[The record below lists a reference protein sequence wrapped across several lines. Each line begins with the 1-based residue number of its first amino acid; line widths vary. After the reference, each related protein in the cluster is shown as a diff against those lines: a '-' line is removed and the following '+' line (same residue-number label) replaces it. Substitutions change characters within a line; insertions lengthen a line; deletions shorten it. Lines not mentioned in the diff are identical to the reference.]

1 VLGAA
6 DNLGLLVAE
15 AGLGLASMAGP
26 AGPCASVAVFQT
38 QGCDGRQRPGGCST
52 PLKAASYAPINGT
65 YNGLFFQTNGAWEQ
79 SAGLIAIT
87 TTSRGAYSAKVQVGA
102 DHYSH
107 SGALSAE
114 GEAAFQ
120 VARRYGDWLHVAFQ
134 VDPADTDVIAG
145 TVSNSTWVAAFYA
158 DRAVFDGRVNV
169 CTNAGRYT
177 LILPGDPSST
187 NSPGGDSYG
196 TVNLSTSGRLT
207 FSGFLADGH
216 RVSQSATVSKEGR
229 WPLFIPLYSGYGALY
244 SWHLFNDSTNGAIS
258 GTVAW
263 EKPALSWEWFYPAGF
278 SLRVPVLASHYAH
291 PPRATAVLDFSRAW
305 LAFNGGELDQS
316 ITNNVLLTTDNRL
329 VDMDSSWLRFSFSLS
344 TGTFSGRYRDYNT
357 WTEIDFSGVVLQDH
371 NVAAGCF
378 PGWDQSGEVWLQS
391 Q

>member
-1 VLGAA
+1 MSKR
-6 DNLGLLVAE
+6 NHF
-15 AGLGLASMAGP
+15 
-26 AGPCASVAVFQT
+26 SVAVLAAFMAS
-38 QGCDGRQRPGGCST
+38 GL
-52 PLKAASYAPINGT
+52 PLKAASYAPVKGT

-102 DHYSH
+102 NHYSH
-107 SGALSAE
+107 SGALSAD

-120 VARRYGDWLHVAFQ
+120 VAQRYGDWLHVAFQ
-134 VDPADTDVIAG
+134 VDLADTDVIVG

-216 RVSQSATVSKEGR
+216 RVSQSATVSKDGR

-244 SWHLFNDSTNGAIS
+244 SWLLFNDSTNGAIS

-263 EKPALSWEWFYPAGF
+263 EKPALSWNGSILPGSRSRRRFWG
-278 SLRVPVLASHYAH
+278 RITRTRRMR
-291 PPRATAVLDFSRAW
+291 PRCWTSRRPGWPSTAA
-305 LAFNGGELDQS
+305 N
-316 ITNNVLLTTDNRL
+316 LTTRSPTT
-329 VDMDSSWLRFSFSLS
+329 SS
-344 TGTFSGRYRDYNT
+344 
-357 WTEIDFSGVVLQDH
+357 
-371 NVAAGCF
+371 
-378 PGWDQSGEVWLQS
+378 
-391 Q
+391 